1 MFTGWRPE
9 EACKLN
15 WRQVSKDFKDVTW
28 DDSEAAANLKGAK
41 KQYRF
46 PLNTEATKVLQSIKS
61 YNFDSEYVFPANN
74 LTSHVKQ
81 NPTQYVDI
89 VQQEVGNG
97 KRYTLGIY
105 RKTFQTYAHKVGID
119 DITIKRLVFHT
130 QKFYDVQ
137 SGYIKAH
144 RETLRE
150 KSQKIADYILELAKR
165 IDAEKIGKIEIKE
178 NLHNAMREL
187 AKKNKVTEKEMIE
200 RVIETGIKFI
210 SFEI

>member
-1 MFTGWRPE
+1 MRI
-9 EACKLN
+9 N
-15 WRQVSKDFKDVTW
+15 
-28 DDSEAAANLKGAK
+28 
-41 KQYRF
+41 
-46 PLNTEATKVLQSIKS
+46 
-61 YNFDSEYVFPANN
+61 
-74 LTSHVKQ
+74 
-81 NPTQYVDI
+81 
-89 VQQEVGNG
+89 
-97 KRYTLGIY
+97 
-105 RKTFQTYAHKVGID
+105 
-119 DITIKRLVFHT
+119 
-130 QKFYDVQ
+130 VQ